1 MSTWIVVLIAACEQV
16 IKQTRENNGTE
27 GEHLAGVLKVPVLK
41 DKIYLTKY
49 HNEGAFLNLG
59 SKHKEFVKGLSMG
72 LCAVCFLMYVFSF
85 GKKGKKLLRT
95 GLAFLLGGAFSN
107 TYDRMVRGYVVDYF
121 GFEVKND
128 KLRGLVFNI
137 SDFCIMIGAMITV
150 IAI

>member
-1 MSTWIVVLIAACEQV
+1 
-16 IKQTRENNGTE
+16 
-27 GEHLAGVLKVPVLK
+27 
-41 DKIYLTKY
+41 
-49 HNEGAFLNLG
+49 
-59 SKHKEFVKGLSMG
+59 MG

>member
-1 MSTWIVVLIAACEQV
+1 MSTWIAVLIAACEQV

-27 GEHLAGVLKVPVLK
+27 GEHLTGVLKVPVLK

-85 GKKGKKLLRT
+85 GKKAKAASYRT
-95 GLAFLLGGAFSN
+95 GIFARRSFFQYL
-107 TYDRMVRGYVVDYF
+107 
-121 GFEVKND
+121 
-128 KLRGLVFNI
+128 
-137 SDFCIMIGAMITV
+137 
-150 IAI
+150 